1 MAASPLEY
9 FRKNQ
14 RIIMAILVVISLIAF
29 VLVPGTGSLQEV
41 RSILGN
47 GQGEKLVSWKGTQ
60 LGVNELSRLQQVKT
74 LTINV
79 FSKVASEVIKAGGQP
94 RVPGF
99 QMGPQGVVNLGIDS
113 QQPYSYGQIVELQ
126 LMAETAR
133 KHGIVV
139 SDEAV
144 DRFIQE
150 FTDGRIS
157 ARRFEEIIQELA
169 GRTLSRHDMYEFLKA
184 EMAKQ
189 LLVQMGQSA
198 VVDPLAS
205 DQNPVTAVPPSQNWL
220 NFKKFQEKTR
230 IEAYPVFVDDFL
242 AKVTEKPSEQELRTI
257 YEEGKARLTPAND
270 PRPGFTR
277 GYQSDIEY
285 VSFSIDSF
293 VKDEG
298 AKITDEVLKA
308 EYDKRV
314 VDQGAY
320 RVPIEDSPPASETPQ
335 TSPAPEKGAES
346 SSAGTAAATEEK
358 PVGAEPAKAEP
369 SSEASSKEPPA
380 SAAGSEAGAEKPAAA
395 SEAQPSASGPASPA
409 DAPASSDVPAPAE
422 PAAKPEPGQSSMS
435 PSLAPEGSAV
445 RLVAFQDEAKAAP
458 EAAKGEG
465 NESAPS
471 PANPATSP
479 VDATPQT
486 PAAGEPATPAAPA
499 ATEPASGA
507 VNPAASEAGTSEAGA
522 SEAGAAAPAKVED
535 KPMRTRTF
543 EEVRDE
549 LRNEMARQPA
559 LERMQMA
566 MTSVREAMDRYYHE
580 SEMYRTK
587 DPSDTSLAKPEQ
599 PSLAKLA
606 DDYGLTYGKTG
617 LVDIFGAQ
625 ELPVGRSIVRDGQNF
640 FQGPP
645 LTQFFFNP
653 RFPRYRPVEANGFD
667 GQGILTYIAWKVED
681 VPARIPAFEEV
692 REAVEKAW
700 RTSRARM
707 MATEK
712 AKEIAAGLEATNDA
726 DPWPA
731 VLEESVRNLVV
742 KPPAFTWLQMPMMQG
757 GTPGLSQIEGIFQP
771 GAVLMERV
779 FTTPVGKATYAL
791 DEAQQKCFVM
801 RVVERT
807 PSEQELLTAFER
819 APSNMGAQVL
829 AGAESMTSYGGFFRS
844 ISEEVGL
851 DMTRLQEF
859 EGQ

>member
-79 FSKVASEVIKAGGQP
+79 FSKVASEVMKAGGQP

-126 LMAETAR
+126 LMAETAK

-184 EMAKQ
+184 EIAKQ

-230 IEAYPVFVDDFL
+230 IEAYPVFVDDFV
-242 AKVTEKPSEQELRTI
+242 AKVTEKPSEPELRTI
-257 YEEGKARLTPAND
+257 YEEGKNRLTPAND

-277 GYQSDIEY
+277 GYQTDIEY

-320 RVPIEDSPPASETPQ
+320 RVPIEDSQPASETPS
-335 TSPAPEKGAES
+335 TSPA
-346 SSAGTAAATEEK
+346 GTDAAAEGK
-358 PVGAEPAKAEP
+358 AVGAEPAKAEL
-369 SSEASSKEPPA
+369 SSEASTKEPTA
-380 SAAGSEAGAEKPAAA
+380 AAAGSEPPAEKPAAA
-395 SEAQPSASGPASPA
+395 SEAKPSEGGPASPP
-409 DAPASSDVPAPAE
+409 DAPSPAE
-422 PAAKPEPGQSSMS
+422 PATKPEPGQSSVI
-435 PSLAPEGSAV
+435 PSLTSEGSTV
-445 RLVAFQDEAKAAP
+445 RLVAFQDEAKAVL

-465 NESAPS
+465 DERSTPSAT
-471 PANPATSP
+471 PATSSG
-479 VDATPQT
+479 DAKPQ
-486 PAAGEPATPAAPA
+486 PPIVGEPATEPATAAAPA
-499 ATEPASGA
+499 SSEPATAAA
-507 VNPAASEAGTSEAGA
+507 VNPAAADSGP
-522 SEAGAAAPAKVED
+522 AAPAKVEE

-587 DPSDTSLAKPEQ
+587 DPSDTSLTKPEQ

-606 DDYGLTYGKTG
+606 DEYGLTYGKTG

-667 GQGILTYIAWKVED
+667 GQGILTYLSWKVED
-681 VPARIPAFEEV
+681 VPARVPAFEEV
-692 REAVEKAW
+692 REVVEKAW

-712 AKEIAAGLEATNDA
+712 AKEIAAGLEATNDS

-851 DMTRLQEF
+851 DMSRLQEF